1 MGWSFCTYLNIY
13 PLDSHD
19 YLYKNDLRWHISKHI
34 HTRALGIYGHMYIYI
49 CVCVCTYHV
58 HIISIYLF
66 IHPSI
71 YLCVFFPSKSLS
83 QHMAKAL
90 QESMTMSCSQNVG
103 SCHLSPTGFNPKVP
117 LPLKAC
123 LQNVGKY
130 QVKIVQFAASIMIW
144 LSQSLGWGS

>member
-1 MGWSFCTYLNIY
+1 MAHFQTHTHTG
-13 PLDSHD
+13 
-19 YLYKNDLRWHISKHI
+19 LRHI
-34 HTRALGIYGHMYIYI
+34 RAYVYIYI
-49 CVCVCTYHV
+49 YVCVYISCTYH
-58 HIISIYLF
+58 IYLF
-66 IHPSI
+66 IYLSIHPSI

>member
-1 MGWSFCTYLNIY
+1 MSWSFCTYLNIY

-34 HTRALGIYGHMYIYI
+34 HTRALGIYGHMYIYM
-49 CVCVCTYHV
+49 CVCTYHV
-58 HIISIYLF
+58 HIYPS

-71 YLCVFFPSKSLS
+71 YLCVFFSSKSLS
-83 QHMAKAL
+83 QNMAKAL

-103 SCHLSPTGFNPKVP
+103 SCHLYSPTGFNPKVP
-117 LPLKAC
+117 PPLKAC
-123 LQNVGKY
+123 LQNVGRY
-130 QVKIVQFAASIMIW
+130 QVKIVQFAATIMVW

>member
-1 MGWSFCTYLNIY
+1 MAHFQTHTHTG
-13 PLDSHD
+13 
-19 YLYKNDLRWHISKHI
+19 LRHI
-34 HTRALGIYGHMYIYI
+34 RAYVYIYI
-49 CVCVCTYHV
+49 YVCVCVYISCTYH
-58 HIISIYLF
+58 IYLF
-66 IHPSI
+66 IYLSIHPSI
-71 YLCVFFPSKSLS
+71 CVCFFLPS
-83 QHMAKAL
+83 HFRNMAKAL

-130 QVKIVQFAASIMIW
+130 QVKIVQFAASIMVW